1 MERGVTPVRKR
12 ETLWLDL
19 GKAGYEPTYRLQLEL
34 AERRRAGDIPDV
46 AMVVEHEPCI
56 TLGRAARAEHV
67 LVDPEVLE
75 SAGVG
80 VHRVDRGGDV
90 TYHGWGQLVCYA
102 IVDLSAYGRDVH
114 AHARR
119 LEEVMIR
126 TVAAFGVSAHRVP
139 AYPGVWCRQGK
150 LGAIG
155 FGVRRW
161 VTTHGASLNVSPHMP
176 HYDLIVPC
184 GIHGGQVTS
193 LERVAGRS
201 IGLDRVRSE
210 LKQAYGTVFGA
221 RLTTLEDE
229 GAGLLGAA
237 GAGLGAGSRNRS
249 RQSETA
255 VGERK
260 GSVGMALK
268 VMLAPGRYV
277 QGPGALDHM
286 GEQLEIL
293 GIGNPLDPGFPK
305 REEGGWVGHHR
316 EPGGEGSC
324 LCLHGLRR

>member
-80 VHRVDRGGDV
+80 LHRVDRGGDV

-126 TVAAFGVSAHRVP
+126 TVASFGVSAHRD
-139 AYPGVWCRQGK
+139 PGLSWGLVSPGQAGSHR
-150 LGAIG
+150 
-155 FGVRRW
+155 VRR
-161 VTTHGASLNVSPHMP
+161 A
-176 HYDLIVPC
+176 
-184 GIHGGQVTS
+184 QVGDDARRLS
-193 LERVAGRS
+193 QREPAHAALRS
-201 IGLDRVRSE
+201 HRAVWDPW
-210 LKQAYGTVFGA
+210 
-221 RLTTLEDE
+221 
-229 GAGLLGAA
+229 GAGDFPRTG
-237 GAGLGAGSRNRS
+237 G
-249 RQSETA
+249 
-255 VGERK
+255 
-260 GSVGMALK
+260 
-268 VMLAPGRYV
+268 
-277 QGPGALDHM
+277 GP
-286 GEQLEIL
+286 EY
-293 GIGNPLDPGFPK
+293 
-305 REEGGWVGHHR
+305 RV
-316 EPGGEGSC
+316 GSC
-324 LCLHGLRR
+324 AQ